1 MLPLL
6 IFSLICFFSLI
17 YYFLFGWKKEALVS
31 DKKNGFLSL
40 SKIGHMLPN
49 GVFIQPTFTW
59 GKILETGNLMVGIQ
73 PILMGLVGQ
82 ADEIELMKHS
92 AKLEK
97 GDILIKIRKGE
108 KVLKIKSPV
117 AGEITAVNSRLLDE
131 SDWKNLSQN
140 WIFTIKP
147 ENIGAEIGNWLFAE
161 QSGDWIN
168 KTFQQ
173 IKNFLKLS
181 LPQTRVGITMAD
193 GGDIPVGILAQF
205 DEKTWSSFEE
215 KFIE

>member
-6 IFSLICFFSLI
+6 IFSLLCFFYLV
-17 YYFLFGWKKEALVS
+17 YYLLFGWRKEALAS
-31 DKKNGFLSL
+31 EKKNGFLSL
-40 SKIGHMLPN
+40 SKIGHMLPT
-49 GVFIQPTFTW
+49 GVFIQPSFTW
-59 GKILETGNLMVGIQ
+59 GKILETGNLMLGIQ
-73 PILMGLVGQ
+73 PMLMGLVGQ
-82 ADEIELMKHS
+82 ADEIEVMKQS
-92 AKLEK
+92 AKLKK
-97 GDILIKIRKGE
+97 GNILIKIRKGE

-117 AGEITAVNSRLLDE
+117 SGEITAVNSLVLDE

-147 ENIGAEIGNWLFAE
+147 ENMGTEIGNWLFAE
-161 QSGDWIN
+161 QSWDWIN

-181 LPQTRVGITMAD
+181 LPQTQVGITMAD
-193 GGDIPVGILAQF
+193 GGDIPVGILSQF

-215 KFIE
+215 KFIG